1 MQPQKRPRVL
11 PVFPL
16 PPRWGCGLFLHN
28 TLFSCTVSFQRS
40 VSLSLLLLTF
50 MEVNCTLPSSAHSV
64 SVYGTVELII
74 LHYTK
79 WNKSFSIS
87 VNSSK
92 ITIDL
97 LSISDL
103 RLGKVL
109 SVRFYPFARQTAM

>member
-1 MQPQKRPRVL
+1 MQPQKRPRV
-11 PVFPL
+11 PSVFPL
-16 PPRWGCGLFLHN
+16 PPRWGCGLFPQAGDKN
-28 TLFSCTVSFQRS
+28 MLFSCTVSFQRS

-92 ITIDL
+92 ITID
-97 LSISDL
+97 
-103 RLGKVL
+103 
-109 SVRFYPFARQTAM
+109 